1 MAKSKHARPTNVQI
15 KINKVKLF
23 HKHIVEGKTLA
34 VCADEIGVCSKTLH
48 NYKNS
53 DDYREMALTHLDTSK
68 LGGLKG
74 GCGKLVDALDAT
86 RAVVTEDAEGSTHI
100 TRVPDNKTRMDALK
114 EVFKIYGVYAAEKRD
129 TTVTVAFSSDADLFR
144 QIDEAQAACCGVKQV
159 VCEQEG
165 SPVASGQPASHSG
178 GLKSRQRTLLH
189 VDTVSES
196 E

>member
-1 MAKSKHARPTNVQI
+1 MAKSKHARPTDVQV

-23 HKHIVEGKTLA
+23 HKHIVEGKKLA
-34 VCADEIGVCSKTLH
+34 VCADEIGVCAKTLH

-53 DDYREMALTHLDTSK
+53 DDYRALALTHLDTSK

-86 RAVVTEDAEGSTHI
+86 RAVVTEDTEGSTHI
-100 TRVPDNKTRMDALK
+100 THVPDNKTRMEALK
-114 EVFKIYGVYAAEKRD
+114 EVFKIYGIYAPERRD

-144 QIDEAQAACCGVKQV
+144 QIDEAQAACSGVKQV

-165 SPVASGQPASHSG
+165 APVASGQSGSHSG
-178 GLKSRQRTLLH
+178 GLKSRQRALLR
-189 VDTVSES
+189 VDAVPEP